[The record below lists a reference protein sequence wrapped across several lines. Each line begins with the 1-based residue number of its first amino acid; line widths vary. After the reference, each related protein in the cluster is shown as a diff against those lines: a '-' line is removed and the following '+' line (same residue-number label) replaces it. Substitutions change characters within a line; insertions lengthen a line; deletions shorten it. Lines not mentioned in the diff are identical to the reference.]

1 MNTIKKCIFIICL
14 FLGIQQGYSQNIEQ
28 KINTLIS
35 TEDYLELNRQYAIYE
50 DSIPPLLKAIISP
63 LLSSAFNKPEK
74 AANEIDFLLNNYV
87 NELGD
92 NALNFIAMLGQQ
104 LYYIGEYK
112 AAATILGGVITSLQ
126 KQNTPN
132 EIISPLENLY
142 KKNRALENVHKSVIT
157 RLSGISNKINILSGL
172 KSYNNGWYI
181 SGILNGKHESFL
193 LDTGAGVNLVSECFA
208 KKHNIKIVLDSI
220 PILGVEK
227 VGYTKMGVI
236 DSINIGNIIYSNVIV
251 NIAED
256 ILPKHIQDSIGYKI
270 DAILGLDFMKA
281 IGRMIIYPQKNIIE
295 FPEEIESDSNCKPN
309 MMIVNNTPFVECTSN
324 NLRLILNY
332 DTGLGAEGYIT
343 DMFYENN
350 KTYFKNIL
358 ILDKKESRLGGFAGT
373 KQYKSC
379 RLSSFPICIGET
391 QRILN
396 QFEIQNICN
405 QYSGGLGI
413 KAFKLFNKI
422 ELNFKNMQLLID

>member
-1 MNTIKKCIFIICL
+1 MNSIKKCIFIICL

-28 KINTLIS
+28 QINTLIS
-35 TEDYLELNRQYAIYE
+35 AEDYLELNRQYAINE
-50 DSIPPLLKAIISP
+50 DSIPPLLKAIIKP

-74 AANEIDFLLNNYV
+74 SANEIDFLLNNYV

-92 NALNFIAMLGQQ
+92 NTLNFIAMLGQQ

-126 KQNTPN
+126 KQKTSN
-132 EIISPLENLY
+132 EIISPLESLY
-142 KKNRALENVHKSVIT
+142 KKNKALENVHKSVIT

-181 SGILNGKHESFL
+181 SGILNGEHESFL
-193 LDTGAGVNLVSECFA
+193 LDTGAGVNLVSEYFA

-227 VGYTKMGVI
+227 VGYTKMGI
-236 DSINIGNIIYSNVIV
+236 IESIKIGNIIYSNVIV

-295 FPEEIESDSNCKPN
+295 FPEEIKSDSNCNPN
-309 MMIVNNTPFVECTSN
+309 MMLVNNTPFVECTSN
-324 NLRLILNY
+324 NIRLILNY
-332 DTGLGAEGYIT
+332 DTGLGIEGYIT
-343 DMFYENN
+343 DKFYENN

-379 RLSSFPICIGET
+379 KLSSFPICIGET

-396 QFEIQNICN
+396 QFEIQNIYS

-413 KAFKLFNKI
+413 KAFKLFNKV
-422 ELNFKNMQLLID
+422 ELDFKNMRLLID